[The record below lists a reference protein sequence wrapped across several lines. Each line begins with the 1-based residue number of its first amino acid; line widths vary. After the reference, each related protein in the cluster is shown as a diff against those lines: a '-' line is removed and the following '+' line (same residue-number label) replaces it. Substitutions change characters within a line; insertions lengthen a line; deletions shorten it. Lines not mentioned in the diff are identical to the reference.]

1 MIGILVSQSFFP
13 NVSSVSYFTQDAI
26 ITEKKVLLLPAINRY
41 YQTLVRDISGKS
53 FKETVTTSQR
63 LEIKP
68 NKKYKKQ
75 NKIEKGKTIRGNIVY

>member
-1 MIGILVSQSFFP
+1 M
-13 NVSSVSYFTQDAI
+13 
-26 ITEKKVLLLPAINRY
+26 
-41 YQTLVRDISGKS
+41 RDISGKS
-53 FKETVTTSQR
+53 FKETGTTSQR